1 MLFQRE
7 ALEELD
13 LQRRRRRRLLP
24 LLITAT
30 STGTGTA
37 ALHLLLL
44 WCHYCYCCWCCD
56 RGRGRGQAPLPLHH
70 HRRHSHRHH
79 CLRHHLHH
87 TATISTQ
94 PDCLSVRVFRDLW
107 ASQNAGNQSC
117 RHPTATAAETSNPAL
132 ARNCRRWLLISWVT
146 FSGLRPENRQILGVP
161 PKLEGLGFGFRGF
174 RV

>member
-13 LQRRRRRRLLP
+13 LQRRRLLLP

-56 RGRGRGQAPLPLHH
+56 RGRGRGQAPLP
-70 HRRHSHRHH
+70 
-79 CLRHHLHH
+79 HHLHH